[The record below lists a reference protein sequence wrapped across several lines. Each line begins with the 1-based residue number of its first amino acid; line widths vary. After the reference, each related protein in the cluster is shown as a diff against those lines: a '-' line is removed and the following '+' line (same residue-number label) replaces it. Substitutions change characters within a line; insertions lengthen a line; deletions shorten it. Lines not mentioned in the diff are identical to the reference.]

1 VERVTERVTDK
12 ETIFDQRGH
21 ITKITLGMA
30 QKMLEA
36 AVRYSVEIVGFP
48 CSIAVVDASGA
59 VIAVHRAD
67 GAPPGTTDIAIE
79 KAWSALAMG
88 MPTLMLGRF
97 IDPRVAATLPLGAHA
112 IGIANR
118 HRGRLC
124 AIHGGIPI
132 REVGTGLGLN
142 VIGGIGAS
150 GCPSAEDDNTVSQ
163 AGFSALY
170 DD

>member
-1 VERVTERVTDK
+1 MEEVTGLATER
-12 ETIFDQRGH
+12 ETAFDQEGH
-21 ITKITLGMA
+21 VKRITLGMA
-30 QKMLEA
+30 RKMLEA

-48 CSIAVVDASGA
+48 CSIAVVDAAGG

-67 GAPPGTTDIAIE
+67 GAPPGTVDIAIE
-79 KAWSALAMG
+79 KAWSAVVMG

-97 IDPRVAATLPLGAHA
+97 IDPRVATTVPLGTHA

-118 HRGRLC
+118 HKGRLC

-132 REVGTGLGLN
+132 REVGTSLGLD
-142 VIGGIGAS
+142 VIGGIGTS
-150 GCPSAEDDNTVSQ
+150 GCPSADDDNTVSQ

-170 DD
+170 D

>member
-1 VERVTERVTDK
+1 MERASEQVVDR
-12 ETIFDQRGH
+12 ETIFDEKGH
-21 ITKITLGMA
+21 IKEITLGMA
-30 QKMLEA
+30 RKMLEA
-36 AVRYSVEIVGFP
+36 AVRYSVEIAGFP
-48 CSIAVVDASGA
+48 CSVAVVDASGS

-79 KAWSALAMG
+79 KAWSAVAMG

-97 IDPRVAATLPLGAHA
+97 LDPRVATTLPLGAHA

-118 HRGRLC
+118 HKGRLC

-132 REVGTGLGLN
+132 REVGTGLGLDI
-142 VIGGIGAS
+142 IGGIGTS
-150 GCPSAEDDNTVSQ
+150 GCPTAEDDNTVSQ